1 MKKAAIIICISL
13 LFSSALWG
21 LNFNLTHI
29 VALDARTI
37 FSFWK
42 PDGSMTTWDDNTKT
56 YTDSVN
62 NSALAILGVQYD
74 NRFTVSSVVLSFGQM
89 IGDST
94 GLVCPYQLTFLD
106 PDSGT
111 SLEQRS
117 DCIVSYA
124 TDLPN
129 NEKSGAGTVTIYKNG
144 HTFSKYSNNAYD
156 SDELARIMI
165 TLDLSDVLIDT
176 YRTQIQVVVN
186 YT

>member
-1 MKKAAIIICISL
+1 MKKAFFIFCISL
-13 LFSSALWG
+13 LITSALWG
-21 LNFNLTHI
+21 ISFNMTHV

-56 YTDSVN
+56 FTDSVN

-74 NRFTVSSVVLSFGQM
+74 NRFTVSSIVLSFGQM

-94 GLVCPYQLTFLD
+94 GLVCPYLLTFLD
-106 PDSGT
+106 PSTGT

-124 TDLPN
+124 SDLPDGGN
-129 NEKSGAGTVTIYKNG
+129 SGAGSVTIYKTG
-144 HTFSKYSNNAYD
+144 HTFNKYSSNAYD
-156 SDELARIMI
+156 SDEIARIMI
-165 TLDLSDVLIDT
+165 TIDFSEIPPDT
-176 YRTQIQVVVN
+176 YRTQVQVTVN